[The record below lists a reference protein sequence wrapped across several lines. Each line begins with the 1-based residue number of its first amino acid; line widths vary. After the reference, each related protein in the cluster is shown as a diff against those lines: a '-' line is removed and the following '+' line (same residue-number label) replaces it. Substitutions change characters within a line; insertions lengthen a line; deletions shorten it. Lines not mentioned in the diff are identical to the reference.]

1 MTGKSIHL
9 LRGNDGFSIEL
20 QLKKV
25 ITGLGTD
32 FDTSLNM
39 SKLDGKSTSLDD
51 LQMTVSALPF
61 FGSKRLVVVSNAITG
76 VDKSKQDKLLKI
88 LESAP
93 ETTHLVLLVE
103 DRTRWRKDS
112 QGKWQQYWETLN
124 QEHWLTKWVQN
135 YDNAEIID
143 VPLPDEK
150 AMPQWVIAEAK
161 RQGGQFSTDAAAEL
175 CRHTSND
182 TGIAG
187 QEISKLL
194 MYVNFERPV
203 SVDDVIACVSV
214 EGSADVFKMLDMLM
228 GGQKKEAQ
236 SMMHRLLDDSQ
247 PEMILGAVA
256 HRFRQLI
263 QVREMLDSGGSI
275 QNLVK
280 EKVIFNNQAEN
291 YSIAARRYP
300 LSRLKEVF
308 ARLLEM
314 DVQSKMWLEDSRID
328 TIQVDLKTNLELLVM
343 EL

>member
-20 QLKKV
+20 QLKT
-25 ITGLGTD
+25 IIAGLGAD
-32 FDTSLNM
+32 FDSSLNM
-39 SKLDGKSTSLDD
+39 NKIDGKIASLDD
-51 LQMTVSALPF
+51 LQMSVSTLPF
-61 FGSKRLVVVSNAITG
+61 FGSKQLVVMANTISC
-76 VDKSKQDKLLKI
+76 VDKAKQEKFLKI

-93 ETTHLVLLVE
+93 DTTHLVLLVD

-135 YDNAEIID
+135 HGNAEIID

-150 AMPQWVIAEAK
+150 AMPQWVITEGK
-161 RQGGQFSTDAAAEL
+161 RLGGQFSPDAAAEL
-175 CRHTSND
+175 CRHTGND

-187 QEISKLL
+187 QEIAKLL

-203 SVDDVIACVSV
+203 TVDDVIDCVSV

-247 PEMILGAVA
+247 PEMILGAVS

-263 QVREMLDSGGSI
+263 QVREVLDSGGSV
-275 QNLVK
+275 QALVK
-280 EKVIFNNQAEN
+280 DKVIFNNQAEN
-291 YSIAARRYP
+291 YSAAARRYP
-300 LSRLKEVF
+300 MARLKEVF
-308 ARLLEM
+308 GRLLEM
-314 DVQSKMWLEDSRID
+314 DVQSKMWLGDSRVD
-328 TIQVDLKTNLELLVM
+328 AIQVDLKTNLELLVM

>member
-1 MTGKSIHL
+1 VKVKAIHL
-9 LRGNDGFSIEL
+9 LRGNDGFSVEL
-20 QLKKV
+20 QLEKV
-25 ITGLGTD
+25 IAGLGTD
-32 FDTSLNM
+32 FDSSLNM

-51 LQMTVSALPF
+51 LQMTVSTLPF

-76 VDKSKQDKLLKI
+76 VDKAKQEKLLKI

-93 ETTHLVLLVE
+93 ETSHLVLHVE

-124 QEHWLTKWVQN
+124 QDHWLTKWVLDH
-135 YDNAEIID
+135 DNAEIID

-150 AMPQWVIAEAK
+150 AMPQWVMAEAK
-161 RQGGQFSTDAAAEL
+161 RQGGQFSPDAAAEL

-214 EGSADVFKMLDMLM
+214 EGSADVFMMLDMLM

-263 QVREMLDSGGSI
+263 QVREVLDSGGSI
-275 QNLVK
+275 QTLVK
-280 EKVIFNNQAEN
+280 EKVIFNNQVDN
-291 YSIAARRYP
+291 YSAAARRYP
-300 LSRLKEVF
+300 MSRLKEFF

-314 DVQSKMWLEDSRID
+314 DVQSKMWFEDSRID
-328 TIQVDLKTNLELLVM
+328 SIQVDLKTNLELLVM

>member
-20 QLKKV
+20 QLNKIV
-25 ITGLGTD
+25 SGLGTD
-32 FDTSLNM
+32 FDSSLNL
-39 SKLDGKSTSLDD
+39 SKIDTKNASLDD
-51 LQMTVSALPF
+51 LQMAVSTLPF

-76 VDKSKQDKLLKI
+76 VDKTKQEKLLKI

-93 ETTHLVLLVE
+93 ETTRLVLLVD

-112 QGKWQQYWETLN
+112 QGKWQQFWETLN

-135 YDNAEIID
+135 HDHAEIVD

-150 AMPQWVIAEAK
+150 AMPQWVTTEAK
-161 RQGGQFSTDAAAEL
+161 RQGGQFSPDAAAEL
-175 CRHTSND
+175 CRHTGND

-187 QEISKLL
+187 QEIAKLL
-194 MYVNFERPV
+194 MYVNFAHPV
-203 SVDDVIACVSV
+203 SVEDVIACVSV

-263 QVREMLDSGGSI
+263 QVREVLDSGGSV
-275 QNLVK
+275 QTLVK
-280 EKVIFNNQAEN
+280 DKVIFYNQAEN
-291 YSIAARRYP
+291 YSAAARRYP
-300 LSRLKEVF
+300 MARLKEIF
-308 ARLLEM
+308 GRLLEM
-314 DVQSKMWLEDSRID
+314 DVQSKMWLEDSRVD
-328 TIQVDLKTNLELLVM
+328 AIQVDLKTNLELLVM

>member
-1 MTGKSIHL
+1 VTGKSIHM

-20 QLKKV
+20 QLKKIV
-25 ITGLGTD
+25 SRLSAD
-32 FDTSLNM
+32 FDSSLNL
-39 SKLDGKSTSLDD
+39 SKLDGKNTSLDD
-51 LQMTVSALPF
+51 MQMAVSTLPF
-61 FGSKRLVVVSNAITG
+61 FGSVRCVVVANAIAG
-76 VDKSKQDKLLKI
+76 VDKTKQEKLLKI

-93 ETTHLVLLVE
+93 ETTHVVLLVE

-124 QEHWLTKWVQN
+124 QEHWLTKWVK
-135 YDNAEIID
+135 DHGNAEIID

-150 AMPQWVIAEAK
+150 AMPQWVITEAK

-175 CRHTSND
+175 CRHTGND

-187 QEISKLL
+187 QEIGKLL

-203 SVDDVIACVSV
+203 TVDDVIDCVSV
-214 EGSADVFKMLDMLM
+214 EGSADVFKMLDMLV
-228 GGQKKEAQ
+228 GGKKKEAQ

-263 QVREMLDSGGSI
+263 QVREVLDSGGSI
-275 QNLVK
+275 QSLVK
-280 EKVIFNNQAEN
+280 QKVIFNNQVEN
-291 YSIAARRYP
+291 YSAAAVRYP
-300 LSRLKEVF
+300 MTKLKEVF
-308 ARLLEM
+308 GRLLEM
-314 DVQSKMWLEDSRID
+314 DVQSKMWFEDSRVD
-328 TIQVDLKTNLELLVM
+328 AIQVDLKTNLELLVM